1 MNPLPIPSAVEIK
14 SATDMPRGELDY
26 E

>member
-1 MNPLPIPSAVEIK
+1 MNPLPIPPAVEIR